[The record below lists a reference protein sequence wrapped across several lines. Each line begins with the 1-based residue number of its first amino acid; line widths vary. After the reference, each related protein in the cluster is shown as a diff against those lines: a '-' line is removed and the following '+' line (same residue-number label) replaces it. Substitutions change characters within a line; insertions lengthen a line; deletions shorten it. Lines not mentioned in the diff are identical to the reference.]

1 MKKFELEKKN
11 NGQSTIIA
19 KTLDCHCGCNGQLI
33 PAAQKQYIS
42 KSSVRQLIL
51 KCIFAD
57 NFQAAQKGINLM
69 LYFQREGTYI
79 GKTKTKEVTG

>member
-42 KSSVRQLIL
+42 KSSVR
-51 KCIFAD
+51 
-57 NFQAAQKGINLM
+57 
-69 LYFQREGTYI
+69 
-79 GKTKTKEVTG
+79 